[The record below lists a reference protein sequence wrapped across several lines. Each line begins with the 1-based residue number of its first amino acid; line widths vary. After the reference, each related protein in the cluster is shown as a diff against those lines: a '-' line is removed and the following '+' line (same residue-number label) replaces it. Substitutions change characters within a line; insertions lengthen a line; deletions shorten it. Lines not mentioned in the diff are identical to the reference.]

1 MRAQGGSCVGDRD
14 GAERIQLEI
23 AGGAHQ
29 QFQVHH
35 VVDDDGILPAFAAFP
50 AFDGAHPRVEPSGQ
64 FQGSVPQNGSGGDS
78 GNLRGVPETGIQLEA
93 DVVVGGRLNQSVQFM
108 GVAVGPGGHV
118 RIVRTGERVPE
129 HARPETAAPPVLFAF
144 PEAAVRV
151 QGTGKL
157 RGSQLVVQVGVLD
170 AGQLENPFRQV
181 FHAFGRCRWNGKD
194 QQYRCNKAC
203 LHAYFVWSNVKLS
216 QGSWASFPLS
226 STSFTWVM
234 SGNSRRSTMPS
245 SALR

>member
-1 MRAQGGSCVGDRD
+1 MTGY
-14 GAERIQLEI
+14 
-23 AGGAHQ
+23 
-29 QFQVHH
+29 
-35 VVDDDGILPAFAAFP
+35 DDGILPAFAAFP
-50 AFDGAHPRVEPSGQ
+50 AFDGAHLRVEPSGQ
-64 FQGSVPQNGSGGDS
+64 FQGSVPQNGSGRDA

-93 DVVVGGRLNQSVQFM
+93 DVVVSGRLNQSVQFM

-129 HARPETAAPPVLFAF
+129 HARPETATPPVLFAF
-144 PEAAVRV
+144 PEAAVGV
-151 QGTGKL
+151 DGTGELL
-157 RGSQLVVQVGVLD
+157 RSQLVVQPGVLD
-170 AGQLENPFRQV
+170 AGQVEHPFRQA
-181 FHAFGRCRWNGKD
+181 FHALGRCRWNGKD